1 MENNEIEL
9 ISMQMILNAGD
20 ARLLIKEALDLVIES
35 KFSQSET
42 KLEEAQDKIKIA
54 HQAQTS
60 LIQGEAAGIKQE
72 YSMLFAHAQ
81 DTFMTVYSELHM
93 ARKLKSMFE
102 MVDDRITLLE
112 GKRDE

>member
-20 ARLLIKEALDLVIES
+20 ARLLIKEALDLVMES
-35 KFSQSET
+35 KFSESET

-60 LIQGEAAGIKQE
+60 LIQGEAAGVKQE

-81 DTFMTVYSELHM
+81 DTFMTIYSELHM

-102 MVDDRITLLE
+102 IVDKRISTLE
-112 GKRDE
+112 DNRNE